1 MVASLITD
9 MVTII
14 VEVAVLDIIWVVAA
28 LVEIKA
34 RISITRTKVSSQVTK
49 DLRCRTTWVEVI
61 MDLDSLKEMIVLR
74 TNNSETSAI
83 TMVA

>member
-1 MVASLITD
+1 MVAISLIITTA
-9 MVTII
+9 TII
-14 VEVAVLDIIWVVAA
+14 VAILAITWAEEASAG
-28 LVEIKA
+28 IKVK
-34 RISITRTKVSSQVTK
+34 ISITRTKVSSQVTK